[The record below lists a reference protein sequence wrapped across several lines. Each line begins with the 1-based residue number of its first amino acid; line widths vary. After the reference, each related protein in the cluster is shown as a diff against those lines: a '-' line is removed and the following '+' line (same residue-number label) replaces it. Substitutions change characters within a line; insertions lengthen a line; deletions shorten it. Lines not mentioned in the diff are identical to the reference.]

1 MWAAAM
7 RQFNSFCFVS
17 YCPNS
22 QQQLL
27 ESFLYCKI
35 KYSDHSEKSIVN
47 LYYSWKQW
55 DRQCSMWVMA
65 AGSLSSFSVRRAV
78 KGYDWHEVLSL
89 VPRHTSYPLL
99 PGPFVLLNTHTH
111 TDTICCGNSQ
121 AACRSSTQ
129 PPLLLCFLLFIPL
142 SLSRCLLFG
151 GKKPG
156 YSELLFV
163 APPQSH

>member
-7 RQFNSFCFVS
+7 RQFNSFSFFS

-35 KYSDHSEKSIVN
+35 NYSDHSEKSIVN

-111 TDTICCGNSQ
+111 TETPSAVVIHKLHAGAAHSLLSYFAFSYSSLFHSVAVFYLEGKSQ
-121 AACRSSTQ
+121 AIQ
-129 PPLLLCFLLFIPL
+129 NF
-142 SLSRCLLFG
+142 CL
-151 GKKPG
+151 
-156 YSELLFV
+156 
-163 APPQSH
+163 

>member
-1 MWAAAM
+1 MHLYSTFLCTFHTHTLKWMPIGVQYTSACSM
-7 RQFNSFCFVS
+7 LKEVKIKPLTFWFRPCEPQPWDNSIHFAFFS

-47 LYYSWKQW
+47 LFYSWKQW

-111 TDTICCGNSQ
+111 
-121 AACRSSTQ
+121 RHH
-129 PPLLLCFLLFIPL
+129 LLW
-142 SLSRCLLFG
+142 
-151 GKKPG
+151 
-156 YSELLFV
+156 
-163 APPQSH
+163 